1 MIAGTDADPIKV
13 RWERLRRPDTVRLR
27 SELKAA
33 YASATANKMLSV
45 LRGVLRTAR
54 DRGLMKEADFQ
65 NAASLEQVKPSAKEP
80 TRPVTRQLVARL
92 FDGCAVEGTAAGARD
107 AAMLVIFL
115 CTGLRRAEAASL
127 DAGDY
132 DAVNGMLHIRGE
144 RPEYDRI
151 VKLPAAARRVLTAW
165 FDIRGREP
173 GPLLTPVDKSGL
185 IRFRRMTDQAIYD
198 IFGRIAERAGA
209 ESVTLRDLRA
219 AYVVGLIRSGKS
231 VDEVQYLVGHASWF
245 TTATYRELA
254 EDRSAAGYDPDDLPI
269 RIKRSRTSGSGTPR
283 GMA

>member
-173 GPLLTPVDKSGL
+173 GPLLTPVD
-185 IRFRRMTDQAIYD
+185 IYD